1 MVVPVASENVSASQL
16 QHYVP
21 RFLLRRF
28 ADVQNGR
35 VHVFDKHTDA
45 AFIANPNKVAAKNG
59 LYSFKFIGHDM
70 TLEPALAELEGR
82 AAPHV
87 ARILQDRRLHPEDA
101 LERVELARF
110 FAVQLVRTPAHRETW
125 RDLWTR
131 METWLREQG
140 MPDDY
145 FQPDPKIGSGEHAE
159 RALAAR
165 MISTAPQTMAPALMD
180 KDWLL
185 LATDAGHP
193 FLLGDH
199 PLAMHNDVDR
209 GLRGNLG
216 LNVEG
221 IELYFPLSPRLA
233 LAMVCRSRHDELV
246 KGIERLDRLAEARS
260 PIVAEFR
267 ETWSSALDI
276 VEAMQAGQP
285 LRSSPANVEF
295 FNSLQISTAERFI
308 FSNGRDFTL
317 AREMIEAN
325 PELRRG
331 RRMEEVTGKSE
342 VVARW

>member
-221 IELYFPLSPRLA
+221 IEPLLSAVTAASIGDGLPVTPRRVGQRDRKTRSTGRGPIADRRRVQGDVVLRVGHCGGNA
-233 LAMVCRSRHDELV
+233 SWAAATIESCKCRV
-246 KGIERLDRLAEARS
+246 
-260 PIVAEFR
+260 
-267 ETWSSALDI
+267 
-276 VEAMQAGQP
+276 
-285 LRSSPANVEF
+285 
-295 FNSLQISTAERFI
+295 LQLTS
-308 FSNGRDFTL
+308 DFH
-317 AREMIEAN
+317 
-325 PELRRG
+325 G
-331 RRMEEVTGKSE
+331 
-342 VVARW
+342 